1 MTEEVQLEP
10 VWNASLWPLC
20 ADFSM
25 NMTCRLVESVI
36 WSDRTLSFSSVTSPI
51 QHLQFLCFFFSF
63 SYWTSELHNWWI
75 RQGKPIYSR
84 VGRGSYKTN
93 KRTTTKPNPNSK
105 KLPHQRV
112 MWTSVRCFIGTGEIC
127 RQPYFKWVRTSRGLT
142 CFCSLFWSLGLTLLC
157 SPWR

>member
-1 MTEEVQLEP
+1 MHPCGHFVLILAWIWLAGWWSQSSDLIGHCP
-10 VWNASLWPLC
+10 FPLLPPP
-20 ADFSM
+20 FNIPS
-25 NMTCRLVESVI
+25 
-36 WSDRTLSFSSVTSPI
+36 SFV
-51 QHLQFLCFFFSF
+51 FFFSF

-105 KLPHQRV
+105 KLPHQRI

-127 RQPYFKWVRTSRGLT
+127 RQPYFKRVRTSRGLT